1 MTPSSDRPEL
11 RKGKATGTE
20 RLTGAPDAS
29 EMAMVQKQEPGE
41 RVTATEIRS
50 HGLTPFPCDELRDYA
65 TGIHYGISREEYGRI
80 KAINQ
85 TLLKKILPANGSPA
99 EFRADQ
105 LGLLPPKESKVFA
118 FGTAWHTYVLEG
130 VEVFVD
136 RYLVTP
142 KVDLR
147 TKKGKANWA
156 AFLITAQGRE
166 ILDAEDW
173 ERAKGMGE
181 AVRTHPAASRLFE
194 RGPETECAI
203 VWRDA
208 ITGELCKCLLDCLID
223 DDWIT
228 AADLKSAISAAAGY
242 FARQLANYDYAF
254 QAAFYLSGVRAILGD
269 RDCNFVFVPCEK
281 EARQMNADGKLVH
294 GCATWQVGPRTLRK
308 GWEHVR
314 EALELNAKFKQ
325 DNNWPGY
332 SDDVQ
337 ELEAPTWYLK

>member
-1 MTPSSDRPEL
+1 MTPSSD
-11 RKGKATGTE
+11 KTTGTE
-20 RLTGAPDAS
+20 RLTGAPDAAQ
-29 EMAMVQKQEPGE
+29 MAMLLKQDE
-41 RVTATEIRS
+41 
-50 HGLTPFPCDELRDYA
+50 PFPADELRDYPV
-65 TGIHYGISREEYGRI
+65 GIHYGISREEYGRI

-85 TLLKKILPANGSPA
+85 TLLKKILFSPA

-105 LGLLPPKESKVFA
+105 LGLLPEKESKVFA

-142 KVDLR
+142 KVDRR
-147 TKKGKANWA
+147 TKKGKADWA
-156 AFLITAQGRE
+156 AFLITAAGRE
-166 ILDAEDW
+166 ILDAEEW

-181 AVRTHPAASRLFE
+181 AVRTHPGASRIFE

-223 DDWIT
+223 DEWVT
-228 AADLKSAISAAAGY
+228 LADLKSAISAAEAD
-242 FARQLANYDYAF
+242 FARQLANYGYAF
-254 QAAFYLSGVRAILGD
+254 QAAFYLSGARAILGD

-281 EARQMNADGKLVH
+281 EAKQVNSKGQLVH
-294 GCATWQVGPRTLRK
+294 GCATWQVAPRTLRK

-314 EALELNAKFKQ
+314 EALELYATCKQ
-325 DNNWPGY
+325 SGNWPGY

-337 ELEAPTWYLK
+337 ELEAPAWYLK